1 MVWYHEI
8 NFLFNLIVPPSLWH
22 LYIEKLLTKC
32 EEWFLCITKKMKNG
46 KNVSLRFLFLFERL
60 DSPNEEEEINVKI
73 NKREKIN
80 YQELI

>member
-1 MVWYHEI
+1 
-8 NFLFNLIVPPSLWH
+8 
-22 LYIEKLLTKC
+22 
-32 EEWFLCITKKMKNG
+32 MKNG

-60 DSPNEEEEINVKI
+60 DSPNEEEEINAKI

>member
-1 MVWYHEI
+1 MASFHCEVANKMRRMV
-8 NFLFNLIVPPSLWH
+8 
-22 LYIEKLLTKC
+22 LYITE
-32 EEWFLCITKKMKNG
+32 KMKNG
-46 KNVSLRFLFLFERL
+46 KNVSLRFLFLLERL